1 MQQFG
6 PHPCTSHALL
16 IILHVVKYL
25 IESHKMRIDTK
36 DNAGW
41 TRLHV
46 ACANDHV
53 DVVVSLVEKR
63 ITTTTTTTGHRCI
76 GESRNDHVTVA
87 MYLAQAQ
94 CANVSA
100 RDKILAV
107 RRNNPVVSQVLRI

>member
-1 MQQFG
+1 MLVGHVFM
-6 PHPCTSHALL
+6 LL
-16 IILHVVKYL
+16 VQMIMWTLWFLLSRNKARTW
-25 IESHKMRIDTK
+25 KQRI
-36 DNAGW
+36 
-41 TRLHV
+41 
-46 ACANDHV
+46 
-53 DVVVSLVEKR
+53 
-63 ITTTTTTTGHRCI
+63 TTTTTGHRCI